1 MILECLV
8 AAMFFEARDQP
19 IDGQVAVAEVIL
31 NRVEHD
37 DFPDDVCAVVY
48 EPMQFSFTHD
58 GLSDDPSTHTLS
70 IDVDALEAIEALAED
85 ILSNTVVVLGLTSTH
100 YHTNKVNPFWS
111 SVYEMDGGIGD
122 HVFYTCDASKRNC

>member
-31 NRVEHD
+31 NRVEHE
-37 DFPDDVCAVVY
+37 DFPDDVCSVVY

-85 ILSNTVVVLGLTSTH
+85 ILSEDIVLGLTSTH
-100 YHTNKVNPFWS
+100 YHTNEVNPFWS
-111 SVYEMDGGIGD
+111 TIYEMDGGIGD
-122 HVFYTCDASKRNC
+122 HVFYTCDTNKRNC

>member
-31 NRVEHD
+31 NRVEHE

-58 GLSDDPSTHTLS
+58 SLSDDPSTHTLS
-70 IDVDALEAIEALAED
+70 IEVEALEAIEALAED
-85 ILSNTVVVLGLTSTH
+85 ILSGDMVLGLTSTH
-100 YHTNKVNPFWS
+100 YHTSRVNPIWS
-111 SVYEMDGGIGD
+111 SVYDMDGGIGD
-122 HVFYTCDASKRNC
+122 HVFYTCDTSKRNC